1 MTDDDA
7 PHAFAD
13 LTPDSILDAVES
25 IGFRIDASLLELNSY
40 ENRVYQ
46 IGIEDKTPI
55 IAKFYRAERWSD
67 AEIDEEHAFSFD
79 LFDEELSVVPPI
91 QANSQSLFHYEGLR
105 FSLFKRQ
112 GGRAPPVDDLSC
124 LETLGRHIAMIHNVG
139 QRKTFACRPTFS
151 VTTHGHDAVRAVL
164 EGTLLPASAREA
176 YEAVTTQL
184 LAHLDQ
190 YEGTL
195 KAQRLRIHGDCH
207 MGNVLWRDDHP
218 HFVDFD
224 DARSGPAIQDL
235 WMLLSGPDIDQVAQ
249 WEAIMR
255 GYQVL
260 RDFDPAE
267 IVLIE
272 PLRTLRL
279 IHHAAWVSRRWQEP
293 AFQRAFA
300 FIGSEKFWSEHI
312 LELREQ
318 LGELSA
324 GTSQL
329 TDQLRS
335 VSFRQRP

>member
-1 MTDDDA
+1 MTDDDFA

-46 IGIEDKTPI
+46 IGIEDEAPI

-67 AEIDEEHAFSFD
+67 DEIGEEHAFSFD

-91 QANSQSLFHYEGLR
+91 QATGQSLFHYKGLR

-164 EGTLLPASAREA
+164 EGTLLPTSAREA

-184 LAHLDQ
+184 LARLDQ
-190 YEGTL
+190 YEATL
-195 KAQRLRIHGDCH
+195 KLQRLRIHGDCH

-235 WMLLSGPDIDQVAQ
+235 WMLLSGPD
-249 WEAIMR
+249 
-255 GYQVL
+255 L
-260 RDFDPAE
+260 S
-267 IVLIE
+267 
-272 PLRTLRL
+272 L
-279 IHHAAWVSRRWQEP
+279 IH
-293 AFQRAFA
+293 
-300 FIGSEKFWSEHI
+300 I
-312 LELREQ
+312 
-318 LGELSA
+318 
-324 GTSQL
+324 
-329 TDQLRS
+329 
-335 VSFRQRP
+335 

>member
-1 MTDDDA
+1 MTQ

-67 AEIDEEHAFSFD
+67 AEINEEHAFSFD

-91 QANSQSLFHYEGLR
+91 QAAGQSLFHYEGLR

-164 EGTLLPASAREA
+164 EGTLLPASAQEA

-190 YEGTL
+190 YEGTSKRSDSGFMAIVIWATYSGATTTL
-195 KAQRLRIHGDCH
+195 TSLISTTHDLARRYRIYGCCYRVQISIKSPNG
-207 MGNVLWRDDHP
+207 MP
-218 HFVDFD
+218 SC
-224 DARSGPAIQDL
+224 A
-235 WMLLSGPDIDQVAQ
+235 DIK
-249 WEAIMR
+249 R
-255 GYQVL
+255 
-260 RDFDPAE
+260 
-267 IVLIE
+267 
-272 PLRTLRL
+272 
-279 IHHAAWVSRRWQEP
+279 
-293 AFQRAFA
+293 
-300 FIGSEKFWSEHI
+300 
-312 LELREQ
+312 
-318 LGELSA
+318 
-324 GTSQL
+324 
-329 TDQLRS
+329 
-335 VSFRQRP
+335 